1 MNNTIP
7 YMISPNP
14 FYPFYPQNN
23 NLTEKQN
30 YIAYLENKINELE
43 KRISSIEEK
52 LNKSNA
58 NGYQSSM
65 YMM

>member
-1 MNNTIP
+1 MNNSMP
-7 YMISPNP
+7 YMVSPNP

-23 NLTEKQN
+23 PSEKQN
-30 YIAYLENKINELE
+30 YISYLENKINELE
-43 KRISSIEEK
+43 KRIATIEEK
-52 LNKSNA
+52 INKNNI